1 LAKSKIKNRR
11 DISVLQPY
19 KRPTDEESRLKA
31 MLIVGLDL
39 AGVETRPTGFCL
51 LAGVKAE
58 TCLLYTNEEI
68 LKKIDESKPQ
78 VIAIDAPLSL
88 PPGRK
93 TIEDRSG
100 VHLRESDRELLKKR
114 IKFFPITLGPMR
126 KLTERGIYL
135 RRVLESKN
143 FRAIEVYPGGAQDV
157 LEIPRKQK
165 GLDKLKAGLEKLG
178 IEALKDG
185 LSDHELDA
193 FTCAFVGKLFL
204 EGKSTIHGEQE
215 QGIVMPKAE
224 KSREMGL

>member
-1 LAKSKIKNRR
+1 
-11 DISVLQPY
+11 
-19 KRPTDEESRLKA
+19 

-68 LKKIDESKPQ
+68 LKKIGESKPQ

-165 GLDKLKAGLEKLG
+165 GLDKLKAGLEKQG

-193 FTCAFVGKLFL
+193 VTCAFVGKLFL

-215 QGIVMPKAE
+215 
-224 KSREMGL
+224 